1 MRKNLIT
8 LKIFFF
14 LFAVSLLVACGNPNI
29 IEFDIK
35 APGLNNATFIVK
47 DDAGKSVFGAD
58 VVDGKCYVKSSLEA
72 EGFYTFDIVKDG
84 SKQRHAP
91 FEIFLEPGKYT
102 ITADVKHLGYYPHVV
117 SLSKRQQEVSDYH
130 ELINTLGK
138 SNREVAKGL
147 DEQLVTKGDAMK
159 PDEFN
164 ALNKKLDETRT
175 KAKETDYLAL
185 EKFIKQNPQSEF
197 AARFMGEQTYDADPV
212 KYYNLYKLMSDAAK
226 NSPDG
231 TAINARLVPLLKL
244 LPGQSAPPINGKTFD
259 GKTFAQITA
268 GKKVFLID
276 FWRAGNEVSR
286 MNHEEISAIYA
297 QLKSKGFEIISVSL
311 DSKPDWWATAVKDDK
326 LPWPQMAD
334 LKGSNSPNVL
344 NWGVTT
350 VPTYHLVDRN
360 WKIIALDISIANI
373 VLDVNQ
379 YLAKHQ

>member
-1 MRKNLIT
+1 
-8 LKIFFF
+8 LKKYLL
-14 LFAVSLLVACGNPNI
+14 LFAMSLLVACGNPNI

-35 APGLNNATFIVK
+35 APGLDNATFIVK
-47 DDAGKSVFGAD
+47 DDAGKSVFGAN

-72 EGFYTFDIVKDG
+72 EGFYTFDITKNG
-84 SKQRHAP
+84 SKQTHIP

-102 ITADVKHLGYYPHVV
+102 ITPDVKHLGNYPQVV
-117 SLSKRQQEVSDYH
+117 SQSKRQKELSDYH
-130 ELINTLGK
+130 QLINTLGK
-138 SNREVAKGL
+138 SNREVEKEL
-147 DEQLVTKGDAMK
+147 SQQLATKGGSLNTS
-159 PDEFN
+159 EFN
-164 ALNKKLDETRT
+164 ALTKKLDGAGI

-197 AARFMGEQTYDADPV
+197 AAHFMEEQRYDADPA

-231 TAINARLVPLLKL
+231 KAINARLTPLLKL

-311 DSKPDWWATAVKDDK
+311 DSKPDWWSTAVKDDK

-344 NWGVTT
+344 NWGVST
-350 VPTYHLVDRN
+350 VPTYHLVGSD
-360 WKIIALDISIANI
+360 WKIIAIDVSIANI

-379 YLAKHQ
+379 YLAKHP

>member
-1 MRKNLIT
+1 MKKYL
-8 LKIFFF
+8 L
-14 LFAVSLLVACGNPNI
+14 LFAVSLLMACGNPNI

-35 APGLNNATFIVK
+35 APGLTDATFIVK
-47 DDAGKSVFGAD
+47 DDSGKSIFGAN

-72 EGFYTFDIVKDG
+72 EGFYTFDIIKNG
-84 SKQRHAP
+84 SKHTHVP

-102 ITADVKHLGYYPHVV
+102 ITADVKHLGYYPTVA
-117 SLSKRQQEVSDYH
+117 SPSKRQKEVGDYH
-130 ELINTLGK
+130 QLVNTLGK
-138 SNREVAKGL
+138 SNREEAKVL
-147 DEQLVTKGDAMK
+147 NDQMVTKGNAMK
-159 PDEFN
+159 PADFN
-164 ALNKKLDETRT
+164 ALNNKLDAARM

-212 KYYNLYKLMSDAAK
+212 KYYNLFKLMSDAAK

-231 TAINARLVPLLKL
+231 KAINARLTPLLKL
-244 LPGQSAPPINGKTFD
+244 LPGQSAPSINGKTFD

-297 QLKSKGFEIISVSL
+297 QLKGKGFEIISVSL
-311 DSKPDWWATAVKDDK
+311 DSKPLWWTTAVKDDK

-334 LKGSNSPNVL
+334 LKGSDSPNVL
-344 NWGVTT
+344 NWGVST
-350 VPTYHLVDRN
+350 VPTYHLVDGN
-360 WKIIALDISIANI
+360 WKIIALDVQIANI
-373 VLDVNQ
+373 VLDVDQ
-379 YLAKHQ
+379 YLAKHP

>member
-1 MRKNLIT
+1 MKKYL
-8 LKIFFF
+8 L

-47 DDAGKSVFGAD
+47 DDAGKSVFGAN
-58 VVDGKCYVKSSLEA
+58 VIDGKCYLKSSLEV
-72 EGFYTFDIVKDG
+72 EGFYTFDIVKNG
-84 SKQRHAP
+84 SQPAHTAP

-102 ITADVKHLGYYPHVV
+102 ITADTKHLGNYPQVV
-117 SLSKRQQEVSDYH
+117 SQSKRQQEISNYH
-130 ELINTLGK
+130 QLINTLGK
-138 SNREVAKGL
+138 SNREVTKEL
-147 DEQLVTKGDAMK
+147 DQELITKGDRML
-159 PDEFN
+159 PNEFN
-164 ALNKKLDETRT
+164 ALNKKLDDARM

-197 AARFMGEQTYDADPV
+197 AARFMGEQTYDTDPV
-212 KYYNLYKLMSDAAK
+212 KYYNLFKLMSDAAK

-231 TAINARLVPLLKL
+231 KAINERLTSLLKL

-334 LKGSNSPNVL
+334 L
-344 NWGVTT
+344 
-350 VPTYHLVDRN
+350 
-360 WKIIALDISIANI
+360 
-373 VLDVNQ
+373 
-379 YLAKHQ
+379 

>member
-1 MRKNLIT
+1 MKKCL
-8 LKIFFF
+8 L

-47 DDAGKSVFGAD
+47 DDTGKSVFGAN

-84 SKQRHAP
+84 SKQTHTP

-102 ITADVKHLGYYPHVV
+102 ITADAKHLGNYPQVA
-117 SLSKRQQEVSDYH
+117 SQSKRQKEISDYH
-130 ELINTLGK
+130 QLINTLGK
-138 SNREVAKGL
+138 SNREITKDL
-147 DEQLVTKGDAMK
+147 DQQLVTKGASMAPK
-159 PDEFN
+159 EFN
-164 ALNKKLDETRT
+164 ALNKKLDDARM

-185 EKFIKQNPQSEF
+185 EKFIKQNPKSEF

-212 KYYNLYKLMSDAAK
+212 KYYNLFKLMSDAAK

-231 TAINARLVPLLKL
+231 KAINARLTPLLKL

-259 GKTFAQITA
+259 GKTFAQIMA

-286 MNHEEISAIYA
+286 MNHEEISAIYT

-311 DSKPDWWATAVKDDK
+311 DSKPDWWTTAVKDDK

-344 NWGVTT
+344 NWGVSTM
-350 VPTYHLVDRN
+350 PTYHLVDGN
-360 WKIIALDISIANI
+360 WKIIAIDVSIANI

-379 YLAKHQ
+379 YLAKHP